1 MARTHIGDTAQ
12 PDRIESATARWVI
25 GVLSVVVIAAVFMV
39 VYGMS
44 GRGAA
49 PGTPGALA
57 TVNAVLNG
65 TTACFL
71 LTGYAFI
78 RKRNIRAHRTCMVT
92 AFVLSSFFLV
102 TYLLH
107 HAQVGSVPFQ
117 HDGWIR
123 GVYFAVLVPHVALA
137 MVIVP
142 LALFTIYCGWTG
154 RIARHRQ
161 IARWTLP
168 VWLYVSVAAS
178 PSTSCC
184 IICKVTRP
192 YVGLAADETRA

>member
-1 MARTHIGDTAQ
+1 MSTVTA
-12 PDRIESATARWVI
+12 ESPAARWVI
-25 GVLSVVVIAAVFMV
+25 GALSVLVFAAIAIVL
-39 VYGMS
+39 YGMP

-57 TVNAVLNG
+57 TMNAVLNG
-65 TTACFL
+65 STACFL

-78 RKRNIRAHRTCMVT
+78 RNRNIKGHRACMVS
-92 AFVLSSFFLV
+92 AFVLSSLFLV

-117 HDGWIR
+117 KEGWIR

-137 MVIVP
+137 AVIVP
-142 LALFTIYCGWTG
+142 LALLTIYRGWTK
-154 RIARHRQ
+154 RIVKHRE

-168 VWLYVSVAAS
+168 LWLYVSVSGVA
-178 PSTSCC
+178 
-184 IICKVTRP
+184 V
-192 YVGLAADETRA
+192 YLMLYHL

>member
-1 MARTHIGDTAQ
+1 MSTVTA
-12 PDRIESATARWVI
+12 ESPAARWVI
-25 GVLSVVVIAAVFMV
+25 GVLSVAAVGAVVIVL
-39 VYGMS
+39 YGMP

-49 PGTPGALA
+49 PETPGALA
-57 TVNAVLNG
+57 MVNAVLNG
-65 TTACFL
+65 STACFL

-78 RKRNIRAHRTCMVT
+78 RKMNVKAHRTCMVT
-92 AFVLSSFFLV
+92 AFVLSSLFLV

-117 HDGWIR
+117 HEGWIR

-142 LALFTIYCGWTG
+142 LALLTIYRGWTE
-154 RIARHRQ
+154 RIAKHRK

-168 VWLYVSVAAS
+168 LWLYVSVSGVA
-178 PSTSCC
+178 
-184 IICKVTRP
+184 V
-192 YVGLAADETRA
+192 YLMLYHL